1 MGPLRHGLRR
11 LTFDRFG
18 AFGRRILRTDNASL
32 PHLQNKVIYGRVE
45 SRNEDG
51 FYTVDIGFK
60 SPSMFHEKELRRG
73 IGTRLKEEPLPA
85 NRRPARAVRAVPA
98 EPDGGDGGERRR
110 SRPRTAR
117 SEGAWREILQHY
129 STGTHVKGRVLN
141 AVNGGYAVGIAGLV
155 AFLPNQCVRP
165 FRGSPEPPAG
175 ELLPFKIL
183 GVTESIKNVILVGP
197 MTGGARRD
205 ARDGTAPWAG
215 RGSNRG
221 GHGKEKG
228 ARSNQGGKADERP
241 AEGARDAGAF
251 WKRKKHEARDAGA
264 STWVKLSGAEEK
276 SGGARGAAVRE
287 KDGRRVK
294 KTTAPLERA
303 AEDGRP
309 MWGGRRESDG
319 EGARGVMNDW
329 NSYVHAVS

>member
-73 IGTRLKEEPLPA
+73 IGTRLKEEPLPQIGDRLELYVRYLQNPMGEMEVSGA
-85 NRRPARAVRAVPA
+85 DRA
-98 EPDGGDGGERRR
+98 
-110 SRPRTAR
+110 RTAR

-129 STGTHVKGRVLN
+129 RHGTHVKGRVLN

-309 MWGGRRESDG
+309 MWGGDG
-319 EGARGVMNDW
+319 KATGKEPEA
-329 NSYVHAVS
+329 